1 MKPTDKPS
9 IDARRRKLTVSLAA
23 GLLGLTSQA
32 CAVSGDKAMP
42 YAKPAPFTAME
53 FWQRVLD
60 LANEKGNDRSRERV
74 ERLMG
79 TKFVRTVEVGE
90 SKAFFADYGLD
101 WYFNARLSWSTTR
114 SSLDIFAPNQNV
126 LRFADGPLK
135 FSPVMY
141 DSLLQNG
148 WMKSLPLA
156 HYIPNFHLFHTDFA
170 SISIGES
177 DNDVT
182 DFNFTWPL

>member
-79 TKFVRTVEVGE
+79 IKFVRTVEVGE

-114 SSLDIFAPNQNV
+114 SSLDIFAPN
-126 LRFADGPLK
+126 
-135 FSPVMY
+135 
-141 DSLLQNG
+141 
-148 WMKSLPLA
+148 
-156 HYIPNFHLFHTDFA
+156 
-170 SISIGES
+170 
-177 DNDVT
+177 
-182 DFNFTWPL
+182 